1 MKQGLQ
7 EINELEGVWDSL
19 VCNNQGE
26 VIASAP
32 PPGLNKSNLENISRH
47 CIEMLSSGTEFI
59 SGLGEMV
66 FYFEQRR
73 LYILDL
79 EKAVLIVF
87 CTPSIDMSL
96 LRMTIN
102 VATSSWKEDKG
113 IQKLFDD
120 NFIERL

>member
-1 MKQGLQ
+1 
-7 EINELEGVWDSL
+7 
-19 VCNNQGE
+19 
-26 VIASAP
+26 
-32 PPGLNKSNLENISRH
+32 
-47 CIEMLSSGTEFI
+47 
-59 SGLGEMV
+59 MV

-73 LYILDL
+73 LFILDL

-120 NFIERL
+120 NFVERL

>member
-7 EINELEGVWDSL
+7 EINELEGVWGSL

-32 PPGLNKSNLENISRH
+32 PPGFNKSNLENVTRH

-66 FYFEQRR
+66 FYFEQHR

-87 CTPSIDMSL
+87 CTPSIDISL

-102 VATSSWKEDKG
+102 VTTSGWKEDKG
-113 IQKLFDD
+113 IKKIFED
-120 NFIERL
+120 NFVERL